1 MKVYH
6 YSVKFKGDELNYHG
20 EFETVFTDRE
30 QIVSKARKH
39 LQGKLP
45 DFCYTGNDILS
56 IEIYNNERE
65 IIFKWKK
72 E

>member
-1 MKVYH
+1 MKTYH
-6 YSVKFKGDELNYHG
+6 YSVKFKGFALNYHG

-39 LQGKLP
+39 LSGKLP
-45 DFCYTGNDILS
+45 YFGYKGDDILS

>member
-6 YSVKFKGDELNYHG
+6 YSVKFKGFALNYHC
-20 EFETVFTDRE
+20 EFETVFTEKE

-45 DFCYTGNDILS
+45 DFGYTGDDILS

-65 IIFKWKK
+65 TIFKWEK

>member
-1 MKVYH
+1 MKTYH

-20 EFETVFTDRE
+20 EFETVFTDKE
-30 QIVSKARKH
+30 QIVGKARKH
-39 LQGKLP
+39 LANKLP
-45 DFCYTGNDILS
+45 EFGFTGDDILS

-65 IIFKWKK
+65 IIFKWEK